1 MTGPDVYSVAAIG
14 HGAMGSWKL
23 MGGIADMDSKPMN
36 GSPAGRG
43 MDKIGGGGGGKG
55 LA

>member
-1 MTGPDVYSVAAIG
+1 MTGPDVYSAVDMG
-14 HGAMGSWKL
+14 CGAMGSWKV
-23 MGGIADMDSKPMN
+23 MGGRADMDSKPMN